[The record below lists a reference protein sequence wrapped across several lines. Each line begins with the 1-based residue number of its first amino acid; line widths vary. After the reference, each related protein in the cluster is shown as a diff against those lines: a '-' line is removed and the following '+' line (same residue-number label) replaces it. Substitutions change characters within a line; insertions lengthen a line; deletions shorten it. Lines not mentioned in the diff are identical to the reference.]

1 METKLRIIDL
11 LEKRT
16 EGMHMR
22 GLSRELD
29 TGLMN
34 VSRHAAAL
42 QKEGVIKRQK
52 VANTVNLTLRESQRT
67 IAYLKQANIE
77 RFLALPRNI
86 QAAAADF
93 LTELGQKPLIALI
106 FGSYAKKN
114 YTAGSDIDILL
125 VFQKV
130 ENKESIENT
139 AKRISMRTNTR
150 ISPVYTDFKS
160 FEKNFLDRGHD
171 FSKEIRHASIVL
183 SGTELYYPLVWRLN
197 R

>member
-11 LEKRT
+11 LEKHA

-22 GLSRELD
+22 GLSRQLG

-34 VSRHAAAL
+34 VSRHIAVL

-52 VANTVNLTLRESQRT
+52 VANTVNLTLREGQRT
-67 IAYLKQANIE
+67 IAYLKQANSE
-77 RFLALPRNI
+77 RFLALPKNV
-86 QAAAADF
+86 QAAAMDF
-93 LTELGQKPLIALI
+93 LGELESKPLIALI
-106 FGSYAKKN
+106 FGSYARNNFTKD
-114 YTAGSDIDILL
+114 SDIDILL
-125 VFQKV
+125 VFQKI
-130 ENKESIENT
+130 EDRESIENT
-139 AKRISMRTNTR
+139 AKRISLRANTR

-160 FEKNFLDRGHD
+160 FEKNFLDREHD
-171 FSKEIRHASIVL
+171 FSREIRHASIIL